1 MIHKLRIQIILS
13 ISIVAT
19 AFVIFFLSST
29 YLSAKKDL
37 ESTCYSDMTYILSD
51 ITAANQSTYPIAV
64 VAVDYSGNRT
74 LLLNHLFMSSK
85 EDIIHASSLVLR
97 SASSAGELDGN
108 IRYMR
113 KSIGYSNIRIALVDT
128 TSEKQFLAAQLRN
141 YLSSGVVAIVAFLLL
156 SITISKW
163 ISVPVEKAMI
173 AQKQFIANA
182 SHELKTPL
190 TVILSNLDMLDTQEL
205 SSKNVN
211 RMDNIQ
217 AEAVRMRELIGNM
230 LQLARYDS
238 VLLPV
243 EHTDVDLSYILQ
255 CEVAIYEPLAFDKGL
270 QIHSDI
276 CPEIRILGNEQRLKQ
291 LIAIFLDNAMKYSQL
306 GGIISVDLHSGKG
319 RNPLLIVTS
328 QGTPIDKEDLQS
340 IFKSFYRSSSVLSSV
355 DGNGLGLSIAAK
367 IVDDIDGKIWA
378 ESDTLLRQNSFHV
391 QFKRFRPLSKRKR
404 RKRTVLTDQKQ
415 LQM

>member
-1 MIHKLRIQIILS
+1 MIRKLRIQIIFS

-19 AFVIFFLSST
+19 AFVVFFLSST
-29 YLSAKKDL
+29 YLSAKKNL
-37 ESTCYSDMTYILSD
+37 ENTCYSDMTYILSD

-64 VAVDYSGNRT
+64 VTVDYSGNRT

-85 EDIIHASSLVLR
+85 EDIIQASSLVLR
-97 SASSAGELDGN
+97 STSSAGELDGN

-141 YLSSGVVAIVAFLLL
+141 YLSSGVAAVVAFLLL

-205 SSKNVN
+205 SPKNVN
-211 RMDNIQ
+211 RMNNIQ
-217 AEAVRMRELIGNM
+217 AEAAQMRELIGNM

-238 VLLPV
+238 VLLPI
-243 EHTDVDLSYILQ
+243 EHTDVDLSYIVQ

-270 QIHSDI
+270 KINSNICSEIHI
-276 CPEIRILGNEQRLKQ
+276 IGNEQRLKQ
-291 LIAIFLDNAMKYSQL
+291 LIAIFLDNAMKYSRPS
-306 GGIISVDLHSGKG
+306 GAISVDLSYGKG
-319 RNPLLIVTS
+319 KSPILVVTS
-328 QGTPIDKEDLQS
+328 QGMPIEKEDLQS

-355 DGNGLGLSIAAK
+355 EGNGLGLSIAAK
-367 IVDDIDGKIWA
+367 IVDDLNGKIWA
-378 ESDTLLRQNSFHV
+378 ESDALLGQNSFHV
-391 QFKRFRPLSKRKR
+391 QFKRFHKSPKHKR
-404 RKRTVLTDQKQ
+404 RQRYPYA
-415 LQM
+415 

>member
-1 MIHKLRIQIILS
+1 MIRKLRIQIILS

-37 ESTCYSDMTYILSD
+37 ENTCYSDMNYILSD

-64 VAVDYSGNRT
+64 VTVDYSGNRT

-85 EDIIHASSLVLR
+85 EDIIQASSMVLR
-97 SASSAGELDGN
+97 SASSAGELEGN

-128 TSEKQFLAAQLRN
+128 TSEKQFLATQLRN
-141 YLSSGVVAIVAFLLL
+141 YLSSGVAAIVAFLLL

-205 SSKNVN
+205 SPKNVN
-211 RMDNIQ
+211 RMNNIQ
-217 AEAVRMRELIGNM
+217 AEAAQMRELIGNM

-238 VLLPV
+238 VLLPI
-243 EHTDVDLSYILQ
+243 EHTDVDLSYIIQ

-270 QIHSDI
+270 KINSNICSEIHI
-276 CPEIRILGNEQRLKQ
+276 IGNVQRLKQ
-291 LIAIFLDNAMKYSQL
+291 LIAIFLDNAMKYSRPN
-306 GGIISVDLHSGKG
+306 GAISVNLSCGKG
-319 RNPLLIVTS
+319 RVPLLVVTS
-328 QGTPIDKEDLQS
+328 QGIPIEKEDLQS

-355 DGNGLGLSIAAK
+355 EGNGLGLSIAAK
-367 IVDDIDGKIWA
+367 IVNDLNGKIWA
-378 ESDTLLRQNSFHV
+378 ESDALFGQNSFHV
-391 QFKRFRPLSKRKR
+391 QFKRFHKLSQHKR
-404 RKRTVLTDQKQ
+404 RQRYPYA
-415 LQM
+415 

>member
-1 MIHKLRIQIILS
+1 MIRKLRIQIILS

-37 ESTCYSDMTYILSD
+37 ENTCYSDMNYILSD

-64 VAVDYSGNRT
+64 VTVDYSGNRT

-85 EDIIHASSLVLR
+85 EDIIQASSMVLR

-128 TSEKQFLAAQLRN
+128 TSEKQFLATQLRN
-141 YLSSGVVAIVAFLLL
+141 YLSSGVAAIVAFLLL

-205 SSKNVN
+205 SPKNVN
-211 RMDNIQ
+211 RMNNIQ
-217 AEAVRMRELIGNM
+217 AEAAQMRELIGNM

-238 VLLPV
+238 VLLPI
-243 EHTDVDLSYILQ
+243 EHTDVDLSYIIQ

-270 QIHSDI
+270 KINSNICSEIHI
-276 CPEIRILGNEQRLKQ
+276 IGNEQRLKQ
-291 LIAIFLDNAMKYSQL
+291 LIAIFLDNAMKYSRPD
-306 GGIISVDLHSGKG
+306 GAISVDLSHGKG
-319 RNPLLIVTS
+319 RAPLLVVTS
-328 QGTPIDKEDLQS
+328 QGIPIEKEDLQS

-355 DGNGLGLSIAAK
+355 EGNGLGLSIAAK
-367 IVDDIDGKIWA
+367 IVDDLNGKIWA
-378 ESDTLLRQNSFHV
+378 ESDALLGQNSFHV
-391 QFKRFRPLSKRKR
+391 QFKRFHKLSQRKR
-404 RKRTVLTDQKQ
+404 RQRYPYA
-415 LQM
+415 